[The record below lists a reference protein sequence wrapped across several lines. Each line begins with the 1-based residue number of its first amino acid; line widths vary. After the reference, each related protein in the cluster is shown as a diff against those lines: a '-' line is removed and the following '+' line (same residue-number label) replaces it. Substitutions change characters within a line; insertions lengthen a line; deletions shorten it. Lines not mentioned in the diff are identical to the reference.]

1 MRASA
6 ALEHRIAAVREFNR
20 FYTQKIGVLQE
31 GLLDSPFSLP
41 EARVLY
47 ELAHRDAPTASDI
60 AGDLALDAG
69 YLSRILRGFRR
80 RGLLRRETSADD
92 ARRRQLSLTAS
103 GHAAFAPLDERSR
116 RDIGTWLGKLPEPD
130 QTRLVGAMKAIRGL
144 LSPELAAPP
153 VYVLRPHRPGDIGW
167 ITWRHG
173 VLYAAEY
180 GWDETFEAMV
190 AAMMARFIEN
200 FDARRECCW
209 IAEQEGEPV
218 GSVALVDEGNGVAR
232 LRILLVEPAARG
244 HGIGRRLVAECLR
257 CARRAGYRKIVLST
271 YSVLLAARRIYEAA
285 GFRRVA
291 QRQERAYGKRLLA
304 ETWELDLRA

>member
-31 GLLDSPFSLP
+31 GLLDSPFSLA

-47 ELAHRDAPTASDI
+47 ELAYRDKPTAGDI
-60 AGDLALDAG
+60 ARDLGLDAG
-69 YLSRILRGFRR
+69 YLSRILRGFQRR
-80 RGLLRRETSADD
+80 RFVRRETSTDD
-92 ARRRQLSLTAS
+92 ARQRRLFLTAP
-103 GHAAFAPLDERSR
+103 GHAAFVPLDERSR
-116 RDIGTWLGKLPEPD
+116 RDIATLLAQLPDPD
-130 QTRLVGAMKAIRGL
+130 QTRLVAAMKAIRGL
-144 LSPELAAPP
+144 LSPEPAAPP
-153 VYVLRPHRPGDIGW
+153 VFVLRPHRPGDIGW

-180 GWDETFEAMV
+180 GWDERFEAMV
-190 AAMMARFIEN
+190 AAIMARFIDN

-218 GSVALVDEGNGVAR
+218 GSVALVDERDDIAR
-232 LRILLVEPAARG
+232 LRMLLVEPAARG
-244 HGIGRRLVAECLR
+244 HGIGRRLVEECLR
-257 CARRAGYRKIVLST
+257 FARRVGYRKIVLST
-271 YSVLLAARRIYEAA
+271 YSVLIAARRIYETA

-291 QRQERAYGKRLLA
+291 RRQERAYGKRLVA
-304 ETWELDLRA
+304 ETWELVL